1 VEPSRLDQA
10 HDHRAATTR
19 TIGSGKEPVRT
30 AERNRTDP
38 VLEPVVID
46 RHIAIIQVARQRFPT
61 TQAVSD
67 GLLGGRARRDLREFP
82 RQPRME
88 LRRDRS
94 HRLWR
99 LAKLQVPRKRPRR
112 RVATNR
118 PRPLAPEQAQQVWAA
133 DMTYIP
139 MAHGFQYLVAIIDLY
154 SRKVMAWRVSNTMT
168 ADFCVEALQ
177 DALARHGTPEI
188 FNTDQGSQFTSDDW
202 ISELKAAGVKI
213 SMDGKGRWIDNV
225 FIERLWRSVKYEDVY
240 LKAYETGGELRC
252 GISAYFA
259 FYNTERTHQALDYG
273 RPDDVY
279 YGRPTVRMAA

>member
-1 VEPSRLDQA
+1 
-10 HDHRAATTR
+10 
-19 TIGSGKEPVRT
+19 
-30 AERNRTDP
+30 
-38 VLEPVVID
+38 
-46 RHIAIIQVARQRFPT
+46 
-61 TQAVSD
+61 
-67 GLLGGRARRDLREFP
+67 
-82 RQPRME
+82 
-88 LRRDRS
+88 
-94 HRLWR
+94 
-99 LAKLQVPRKRPRR
+99 
-112 RVATNR
+112 
-118 PRPLAPEQAQQVWAA
+118 
-133 DMTYIP
+133 

-202 ISELKAAGVKI
+202 INELKAAGVKI

-240 LKAYETGGELRC
+240 LKAYETGGELRR
-252 GISAYFA
+252 GLSAYFA

-279 YGRPTVRMAA
+279 YGRHTVRMAA